1 MKLVHV
7 LSVRGGSRDFPDC
20 VPRMAGILI
29 SNFDTFHMNDPIP
42 VHVCVM
48 IVYVLTGYAKTENAL
63 DNELKVCS

>member
-1 MKLVHV
+1 MFFRSGADPEIFLTVFQGWH
-7 LSVRGGSRDFPDC
+7 
-20 VPRMAGILI
+20 GILI